1 MGRRVFNPESG
12 PWKILGWLGD
22 LLILSMLWVVCSA
35 PLLTAGAA
43 SAALYDAVAR
53 SLRPGKTDTLPRFFQ
68 TLRAAL
74 KNALLPTL
82 LCLAVLALLLWLDLR
97 FAAGLST
104 LLRGA
109 FLAVLLV
116 PTGICCWVFPLLSR
130 FTLDFNSLCRNSV
143 RLALGHVPATLAL
156 GLGAMV
162 CLWLVLRFAFLPL
175 FLLPALFALYL
186 SLFLEP
192 VFRQY
197 EHPEE

>member
-1 MGRRVFNPESG
+1 MAPDEVFPRPVQHPHERSVSYFMENKPKNRE
-12 PWKILGWLGD
+12 
-22 LLILSMLWVVCSA
+22 WV
-35 PLLTAGAA
+35 
-43 SAALYDAVAR
+43 
-53 SLRPGKTDTLPRFFQ
+53 
-68 TLRAAL
+68 
-74 KNALLPTL
+74 KNA
-82 LCLAVLALLLWLDLR
+82 AII
-97 FAAGLST
+97 
-104 LLRGA
+104 

-162 CLWLVLRFAFLPL
+162 CLWLTLRFAFLPL
-175 FLLPALFALYL
+175 FLLPALFALYI

>member
-1 MGRRVFNPESG
+1 MNRFFNPESG
-12 PWKILGWLGD
+12 IWKVLGWLGE

-53 SLRPGKTDTLPRFFQ
+53 SLRPGKSDTLSRFFQ
-68 TLRAAL
+68 TLCTEL

-82 LCLAVLALLLWLDLR
+82 LWGAVLALLFWLDRR
-97 FAAGLST
+97 FAAGLSM

-109 FLAVLLV
+109 VLAALLMPV
-116 PTGICCWVFPLLSR
+116 GVCCWVFPLLSR
-130 FTLDFNSLCRNSV
+130 FTLDFKTLNINAV
-143 RLALGHVPATLAL
+143 RLALGHAPTTLAL
-156 GLGAMV
+156 GFGAMV
-162 CLWLVLRFAFLPL
+162 CLWLTLRFAFLPL
-175 FLLPALFALYL
+175 FLLPALFALYA

-197 EHPEE
+197 EPPEA